1 MYVFKSFQLISHEI
15 FHILLDLSVF
25 LFLWHLSLS
34 YQTHWAIP
42 PRSSPLGF
50 GTIAPSAKKWYNIVV
65 LCRYMYY
72 ITVLG
77 YLGTFAF

>member
-1 MYVFKSFQLISHEI
+1 MKYFIIYWISRYFFFFGI
-15 FHILLDLSVF
+15 FLLSR
-25 LFLWHLSLS
+25 
-34 YQTHWAIP
+34 QTHWAIP